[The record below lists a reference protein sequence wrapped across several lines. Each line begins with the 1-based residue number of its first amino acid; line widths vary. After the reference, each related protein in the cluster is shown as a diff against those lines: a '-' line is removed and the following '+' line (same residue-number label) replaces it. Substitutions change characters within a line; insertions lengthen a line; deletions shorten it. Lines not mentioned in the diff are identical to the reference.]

1 MSLSRSMLKGMGLTD
16 EQVDAIIEE
25 HAAAK
30 DNLKV
35 KIKSLEEQLKDSEE
49 IRNKYNDLADD
60 VKKNNWKD
68 KFDNLSKEFK
78 EYKEE
83 IENSRIQET
92 KKEAYKN
99 LLIKN
104 GISEKQ
110 LSAILEV
117 TKYDDIEIDE
127 NGDLKDSKELEEKI
141 KDKWGGFIVKTH
153 VEGLNTENPPTN
165 LGGASKEEILNIK
178 DPVER
183 QEQIA
188 KNLELFNN

>member
-1 MSLSRSMLKGMGLTD
+1 MLKGMGLTD

-25 HAAAK
+25 HASAK

-78 EYKEE
+78 EYKQE
-83 IENSRIQET
+83 IENSRIQES

-127 NGDLKDSKELEEKI
+127 NGDLKDAKELENQI

-188 KNLELFNN
+188 KNLELFNNW

>member
-25 HAAAK
+25 HASAK

-127 NGDLKDSKELEEKI
+127 KGDLKDSKELEEEI

>member
-25 HAAAK
+25 HASAK

-78 EYKEE
+78 EYKQE
-83 IENSRIQET
+83 IENSRIQES

-127 NGDLKDSKELEEKI
+127 NGDLKDAKELENQI

>member
-25 HAAAK
+25 HTSAK

-78 EYKEE
+78 EYKQE
-83 IENSRIQET
+83 IENSRIQES

-127 NGDLKDSKELEEKI
+127 NGDLKDAKELENQI

>member
-25 HAAAK
+25 HASAK

-78 EYKEE
+78 EYKQE
-83 IENSRIQET
+83 IENSRIQES

-117 TKYDDIEIDE
+117 TKYDNIEIDE
-127 NGDLKDSKELEEKI
+127 NGDLKDAKELENQI

>member
-30 DNLKV
+30 DNLKG

-83 IENSRIQET
+83 IENSRIQES

-165 LGGASKEEILNIK
+165 FGGASKEEILNIK

>member
-83 IENSRIQET
+83 IENSKIQES

-127 NGDLKDSKELEEKI
+127 KGDLKNSKELEEKI

>member
-60 VKKNNWKD
+60 VKRNNWKD

>member
-25 HAAAK
+25 HASAK

-83 IENSRIQET
+83 IENSRIQES

-127 NGDLKDSKELEEKI
+127 NGDLKDEKELENQI

-165 LGGASKEEILNIK
+165 LGGSSKEEILNIK

>member
-25 HAAAK
+25 HASAK

>member
-25 HAAAK
+25 HASAK
-30 DNLKV
+30 DNLKG

-78 EYKEE
+78 EYKQE
-83 IENSRIQET
+83 IENSRIQES

-127 NGDLKDSKELEEKI
+127 NGDLKDAKELENQI

-153 VEGLNTENPPTN
+153 VEGLYTENPPTN

>member
-83 IENSRIQET
+83 IENSKIQES

-127 NGDLKDSKELEEKI
+127 KGDLKDSKELEEEI

>member
-25 HAAAK
+25 HASAK

-60 VKKNNWKD
+60 VKRNNWKD

-83 IENSRIQET
+83 IENSKIQET

>member
-83 IENSRIQET
+83 IENSKIQET

>member
-25 HAAAK
+25 HASAK

-60 VKKNNWKD
+60 VKRNNWKD

-127 NGDLKDSKELEEKI
+127 NGDLKDAKELENQI

>member
-25 HAAAK
+25 HSSAK

-127 NGDLKDSKELEEKI
+127 KGDLKDSKELEEEI

>member
-35 KIKSLEEQLKDSEE
+35 KIKSLEEQLKESEE

-78 EYKEE
+78 EYKQE
-83 IENSRIQET
+83 IENSRIQES

-127 NGDLKDSKELEEKI
+127 NGDLKDAKELENQI

>member
-25 HAAAK
+25 HASAK

-127 NGDLKDSKELEEKI
+127 KGDLKDSKELEEEI

-153 VEGLNTENPPTN
+153 VEGLKTENPPTN

>member
-25 HAAAK
+25 HASAK

-60 VKKNNWKD
+60 VKRNNWKD

>member
-25 HAAAK
+25 HASAK

-83 IENSRIQET
+83 IENSKIQET

>member
-83 IENSRIQET
+83 IENSRIQES

-127 NGDLKDSKELEEKI
+127 NGDLKDSKELEEEI

>member
-25 HAAAK
+25 HASAK

-78 EYKEE
+78 EYKQE
-83 IENSRIQET
+83 IENSRIQES

>member
-25 HAAAK
+25 HASAK

-83 IENSRIQET
+83 IENSRIQES